1 MNQILFNKKENNKFK
16 YIFKVQF
23 VISVIISF
31 ILIGFFLLNHKKEE
45 DLEGLS
51 RIINK
56 NIDITTIYDT
66 QKINIQESPY
76 LGKIFIDKINLEY
89 SVFKDI
95 SEENLKISPCKFY
108 GADFGKKG
116 NICIAGHN
124 YNDSRFFGKITELE
138 ENDKIK
144 LVNLNGEEFEY
155 IVFDKFE
162 TNDDDFSI
170 LKSTKNFE
178 LTLLT
183 CNNSNKKR
191 IIVKAYMKEYWKNND
206 IVVKYTGTNYKG
218 KRNYDGREY

>member
-1 MNQILFNKKENNKFK
+1 MNQILFNKKENNKLK

-23 VISVIISF
+23 AISIIISI

-45 DLEGLS
+45 SLEGLS
-51 RIINK
+51 KIINK
-56 NIDITTIYDT
+56 NIEITSIYDV
-66 QKINIQESPY
+66 QKTSSESSPY
-76 LGKIFIDKINLEY
+76 LGKIFIDKIDLEY

-95 SEENLKISPCKFY
+95 NEENLKISPCKFY
-108 GADFGKKG
+108 GSDFGQKG
-116 NICIAGHN
+116 NVCIAGHN
-124 YNDSRFFGKITELE
+124 YNDSRFFGKISELN

-155 IVFDKFE
+155 IVFDIFE

-191 IIVKAYMKEYWKNND
+191 IIVKAYMKEN
-206 IVVKYTGTNYKG
+206 
-218 KRNYDGREY
+218 

>member
-1 MNQILFNKKENNKFK
+1 MNQILFNKKENNKIK

-23 VISVIISF
+23 AISIIISI
-31 ILIGFFLLNHKKEE
+31 ILIGFFLLNYKKEE
-45 DLEGLS
+45 SLEGLS
-51 RIINK
+51 KIINK
-56 NIDITTIYDT
+56 NIEITSIYDT
-66 QKINIQESPY
+66 QKTSSEFSPY
-76 LGKIFIDKINLEY
+76 LGKIFIDKIDLEY

-95 SEENLKISPCKFY
+95 NEENLRISPCKFY
-108 GADFGKKG
+108 GVNFGQKG

-124 YNDSRFFGKITELE
+124 YNDSRFFGKITELQ
-138 ENDKIK
+138 ENDKIR

-155 IVFDKFE
+155 IVFDIFE

-191 IIVKAYMKEYWKNND
+191 IIVKAYMKEYWKNNN
-206 IVVKYTGTNYKG
+206 IVVKYTSIN
-218 KRNYDGREY
+218 

>member
-23 VISVIISF
+23 VISVIISI

-56 NIDITTIYDT
+56 NIEITTIYDT

-95 SEENLKISPCKFY
+95 NEENLKISPCKFY
-108 GADFGKKG
+108 GSNFGQRG

-124 YNDSRFFGKITELE
+124 YNDSRFFGKIAELK

-155 IVFDKFE
+155 IVFDIFE

-191 IIVKAYMKEYWKNND
+191 IIVKAYMKEYWKNNN
-206 IVVKYTGTNYKG
+206 IVVKYTSIN
-218 KRNYDGREY
+218 

>member
-1 MNQILFNKKENNKFK
+1 MNQILFNKKENNKLR

-23 VISVIISF
+23 VISVIISI

-51 RIINK
+51 KIINK
-56 NIDITTIYDT
+56 NIEIATIYDT
-66 QKINIQESPY
+66 QKTGLQTSPY

-108 GADFGKKG
+108 GTDFGQKG

-124 YNDSRFFGKITELE
+124 YNDSRFFGKIAELE

-170 LKSTKNFE
+170 LKSSKNFE

-191 IIVKAYMKEYWKNND
+191 IIVKAYMKEY
-206 IVVKYTGTNYKG
+206 
-218 KRNYDGREY
+218 

>member
-1 MNQILFNKKENNKFK
+1 MNQILFNKKENNKIK

-23 VISVIISF
+23 AISIIISI
-31 ILIGFFLLNHKKEE
+31 ILIGFFLLNYKKEE
-45 DLEGLS
+45 SLEGLS
-51 RIINK
+51 KIINK
-56 NIDITTIYDT
+56 NIEITSIYDT
-66 QKINIQESPY
+66 QKTSSEFSPY
-76 LGKIFIDKINLEY
+76 LGKIFIDKIDLEY

-95 SEENLKISPCKFY
+95 NEENLRISPCKFY
-108 GADFGKKG
+108 GVNFGQKG

-124 YNDSRFFGKITELE
+124 YNDSRFFGKITELQ
-138 ENDKIK
+138 ENDKIR

-155 IVFDKFE
+155 IVFDIFE

-191 IIVKAYMKEYWKNND
+191 IIVKAYMKEY
-206 IVVKYTGTNYKG
+206 
-218 KRNYDGREY
+218 

>member
-1 MNQILFNKKENNKFK
+1 MNQILFNKKENNKKK

-23 VISVIISF
+23 VISVIISI
-31 ILIGFFLLNHKKEE
+31 ILIGFFLLNYKNEE
-45 DLEGLS
+45 NLEGLS

-56 NIDITTIYDT
+56 NIEITTFYDT
-66 QKINIQESPY
+66 QKTSIETSPY

-89 SVFKDI
+89 SVFKEMN
-95 SEENLKISPCKFY
+95 EEYLKISPCKFY
-108 GADFGKKG
+108 GVNFGEKG

-124 YNDSRFFGKITELE
+124 YNDSRFFGRLAELQ

-155 IVFDKFE
+155 IVFDIFE

-170 LKSTKNFE
+170 LKSAKNYE

-191 IIVKAYMKEYWKNND
+191 IIIKAYMKEY
-206 IVVKYTGTNYKG
+206 
-218 KRNYDGREY
+218 

>member
-1 MNQILFNKKENNKFK
+1 MNQILINKKVNSKIK

-23 VISVIISF
+23 VISVIISI
-31 ILIGFFLLNHKKEE
+31 ILIGFFLLNYKNEE
-45 DLEGLS
+45 NLEELS
-51 RIINK
+51 KIINK
-56 NIDITTIYDT
+56 NIEITTMYDAK
-66 QKINIQESPY
+66 QANIETSPY

-89 SVFKDI
+89 SVFKEI
-95 SEENLKISPCKFY
+95 NEEYLKISPCKFY
-108 GADFGKKG
+108 GVEFGEKG

-124 YNDSRFFGKITELE
+124 YNDSRFFGRIVELQ

-155 IVFDKFE
+155 IVFDIFE

-170 LKSTKNFE
+170 LKPTKNFE

-191 IIVKAYMKEYWKNND
+191 IIVKAYMKEH
-206 IVVKYTGTNYKG
+206 
-218 KRNYDGREY
+218 